1 MKQAF
6 KTIYV
11 FLTLSFLLY
20 LILPLS
26 GFPEKQETS
35 MQSSEPADTETPLR
49 RGYYAN
55 ADRASVIGYYR
66 NRFAKTEI
74 FGWGLNLFS
83 FRLNYPPEESQVL
96 IRDQNRSTY
105 LEEIVHPFRQS
116 LFISGFEPK
125 YDKDAIIVDGV
136 NYQQKLVIKLVA
148 SNAFTRVFLGL
159 LSMILLYFN
168 IKMWVSL
175 ITKLKKPSLV
185 KAGKI
190 TS

>member
-6 KTIYV
+6 KIIYV
-11 FLTLSFLLY
+11 LLSLSFLLY

-66 NRFAKTEI
+66 NEFAKTEI
-74 FGWGLNLFS
+74 FGREFKLFS

-125 YDKDAIIVDGV
+125 YDKDAIIVDGM
-136 NYQQKLVIKLVA
+136 NYQQKLVIKLVV
-148 SNAFTRVFLGL
+148 SNVFIRIFLGL

-168 IKMWVSL
+168 IKMWANLVN
-175 ITKLKKPSLV
+175 ILKKPPLA

-190 TS
+190 TI